1 MQTKTKRKRLS
12 RGGRWTEEERLQLVR
27 LRDRN
32 KHLAWDQFQKIYFPR
47 RSYMALTKAY
57 SDMKLKRHPR
67 DNTMTNH
74 TSNETMLPPKTNR
87 PNKRPITDERS
98 VNERANKQA
107 KTAERDPSYVPEED
121 GEGSQFSEGE
131 DIAHDSSLSPVHGR
145 TRSSAN
151 SLAKIRAQNVAI
163 RPISQNPRNTTSL
176 QTGASDKAAS
186 ESPSRARPTRG
197 PERILGSVRD
207 RNPVSTTTAMQSI
220 SPPKAN
226 PSDPPSKAS
235 QPGRATSQIE
245 SLDSGTTHDLFSS
258 LVKSIADHRKSYEL
272 LPKFPERQGS
282 ELITWSLLGMISDAL
297 SYPSAQ
303 LRNEKQTRE
312 LQEFRSE
319 IDTRKKGQKSLE
331 AELSKAKAELSKA
344 RGETAKLEQ
353 QIKSTQ
359 SQGCKECRRLQER
372 NTTLEE
378 KLSLFKRVSRQLLSG
393 SEEKQPPPGSSTST
407 TAISG

>member
-1 MQTKTKRKRLS
+1 MVCIPSL
-12 RGGRWTEEERLQLVR
+12 GRQ
-27 LRDRN
+27 N
-32 KHLAWDQFQKIYFPR
+32 QKQHL
-47 RSYMALTKAY
+47 LTRPIV
-57 SDMKLKRHPR
+57 SCQ
-67 DNTMTNH
+67 TNH
-74 TSNETMLPPKTNR
+74 TSNETTLPSKTNR
-87 PNKRPITDERS
+87 PNKRPIITDERS

-131 DIAHDSSLSPVHGR
+131 DIAHDSSLSTVHGR

-163 RPISQNPRNTTSL
+163 RPISHNPRNTTSL

-186 ESPSRARPTRG
+186 ESPTRARPTRG
-197 PERILGSVRD
+197 PERILGSVHNS
-207 RNPVSTTTAMQSI
+207 NPVSTTTAMQSI
-220 SPPKAN
+220 SRPKAN
-226 PSDPPSKAS
+226 PSNPPSKAS
-235 QPGRATSQIE
+235 QPGRVTTQIE
-245 SLDSGTTHDLFSS
+245 SLDPSTTHDLFSS

-312 LQEFRSE
+312 LQEFRSVV
-319 IDTRKKGQKSLE
+319 DTQEQGRKSLE
-331 AELSKAKAELSKA
+331 AELSKARGEIAELK
-344 RGETAKLEQ
+344 Q
-353 QIKSTQ
+353 QLKSTQ

-372 NTTLEE
+372 NTALEE

-393 SEEKQPPPGSSTST
+393 SEEKQPPPGSSTPT
-407 TAISG
+407 IAISG